1 MSFISSLGGR
11 TMRLSGWSIAFIV
24 FMAMFDLAAPLT
36 AGAQET
42 APAETRDLDTQ
53 LQTFTG
59 DFDGMVE
66 RRVIRVAVPYSRSLF
81 YHDRGRERG
90 LTADLVRKFEEL
102 LNKKHKKD
110 LDKRPITIVLIP
122 TTRDQLIPSLLD
134 GRADIAA
141 GNITITHSRKE
152 KVDFSEPV
160 SKPFSEIIVTGPG
173 GPALQTIDDL
183 AGQEVFVRPSTSYY
197 ESLTA
202 LNAQFTAAGKTPMI
216 LSLLPDPIEDEDKM
230 DMVNAGLL
238 GITVVDEWLAD
249 LWSPILTDLVVHK
262 DIVLRS
268 GGQTGWAFRK
278 DSPLL
283 KAEIDDFV
291 VNVVKKYGLVT
302 GNLKSFAAKIRKA
315 KNAKAE
321 EEWAKF
327 QAVVELFRKY
337 AGQYRFD
344 YLLLT
349 AQGYQ
354 ESQLDQS
361 TKSPVG
367 AIGIMQ
373 LMPATG
379 KAMEV
384 GDIRQTEA
392 NVHAGAKY
400 MDHLIEVYF
409 PDAELDEENRTL
421 FAFAAYNAG
430 PTRMSKLRKLAS
442 EQGYDPNK
450 WFNNVERVVAQ
461 KVGQEPVTYV
471 RNIYKYYVS
480 YKLAL
485 EAEQRMRD
493 AAGQVKTTVPE

>member
-1 MSFISSLGGR
+1 M
-11 TMRLSGWSIAFIV
+11 MRPSGWPVVLIALMAV
-24 FMAMFDLAAPLT
+24 FGLGAPLKSGAQDAAPS
-36 AGAQET
+36 
-42 APAETRDLDTQ
+42 ETRALETE
-53 LQTFTG
+53 LKLWTG

-66 RRVIRVAVPYSRSLF
+66 RRVLRVAVPYSRSLF

-90 LTADLVRKFEEL
+90 LTADLVRKFEEH

-110 LDKRPITIVLIP
+110 LSKRPITIVLIP
-122 TTRDQLIPSLLD
+122 TTRDQVIPSLLD

-141 GNITITHSRKE
+141 GNITITESRQGQ
-152 KVDFSEPV
+152 VDFSEPV

-173 GPALQTIDDL
+173 APVLQTIDDL
-183 AGQEVFVRPSTSYY
+183 AGKEVFVRPATSYF

-202 LNAQFTAAGKTPMI
+202 LNEQFAAAGKAPMI
-216 LSLLPDPIEDEDKM
+216 LTLLPDPIEDEDKL

-238 GITVVDEWLAD
+238 DVTVVDEWLAD
-249 LWSPILTDLVVHK
+249 LWSPILTDMVVHK

-268 GGQTGWAFRK
+268 GGRVGWAFRK
-278 DSPLL
+278 DSPML
-283 KAEIDDFV
+283 KAEVDDFV
-291 VNVVKKYGLVT
+291 INVVKKYGLVT
-302 GNLKSFAAKIRKA
+302 GNVKSFAAKIRKA
-315 KNAKAE
+315 KNAKSDE
-321 EEWAKF
+321 DWERF
-327 QAVVELFRKY
+327 QSVVELFKKY
-337 AGQYRFD
+337 AAQYQFD

-354 ESQLDQS
+354 ESQLDQE

-367 AIGIMQ
+367 AIGVMQ
-373 LMPATG
+373 LMPDTG

-392 NVHAGAKY
+392 NVHAGSKY

-409 PDAELDEENRTL
+409 PDAELDEENRAL

-430 PTRMSKLRKLAS
+430 PTRMSKLRKLAA

-485 EAEQRMRD
+485 TAEQLQRD
-493 AAGQVKTTVPE
+493 AAGQIKTEVPE

>member
-1 MSFISSLGGR
+1 MSLPGR
-11 TMRLSGWSIAFIV
+11 FIAFSV
-24 FMAMFDLAAPLT
+24 FAAMLGL
-36 AGAQET
+36 GAS
-42 APAETRDLDTQ
+42 APAQTETTEPVDTRA
-53 LQTFTG
+53 LPTELKSWTG
-59 DFDGMVE
+59 DFDGMKE
-66 RRVIRVAVPYSRSLF
+66 RRIIRVAVPYSRSL
-81 YHDRGRERG
+81 YYLDRGRERG
-90 LTADLVRKFEEL
+90 LTADIVRKFEEL
-102 LNKKHKKD
+102 LNKKYKKD

-141 GNITITHSRKE
+141 GNITITESRQAQ
-152 KVDFSEPV
+152 VDFSQPV
-160 SKPFSEIIVTGPG
+160 AKPFSEVIVTGPG
-173 GPALQTIDDL
+173 GPDVKSIDDL
-183 AGQEVFVRPSTSYY
+183 AGKEIFVRPSTSYY

-202 LNAQFTAAGKTPMI
+202 LNEQFTAAGKAQMTLTP
-216 LSLLPDPIEDEDKM
+216 LPDAIEDEDKL

-238 GITVVDEWLAD
+238 GMTVVDEWLAD
-249 LWSPILTDLVVHK
+249 LWSPILTDMVVHK
-262 DIVLRS
+262 DIAVRT
-268 GGQTGWAFRK
+268 GGQVGWAFRK
-278 DSPLL
+278 NSPLL
-283 KAEIDDFV
+283 KAEIDEFV
-291 VNVVKKYGLVT
+291 VQVVKKYGLIT
-302 GNLKSFAAKIRKA
+302 GNYKSFAAKIRKA
-315 KNAKAE
+315 DNAKAKE
-321 EEWAKF
+321 DWQRF
-327 QAVVELFRKY
+327 QSVVELFQKY
-337 AGQYRFD
+337 AGQYGFD

-354 ESQLDQS
+354 ESQLDQN

-367 AIGIMQ
+367 AIGVMQ
-373 LMPATG
+373 LMPDTG

-400 MDHLIEVYF
+400 MDHIIEVYF

-430 PTRMSKLRKLAS
+430 PSRMAKLRKLAA

-485 EAEQRMRD
+485 DAEERSREAT
-493 AAGQVKTTVPE
+493 GQVKTTVPE

>member
-1 MSFISSLGGR
+1 M
-11 TMRLSGWSIAFIV
+11 AFILCAAIFAHCV
-24 FMAMFDLAAPLT
+24 QPLAQT
-36 AGAQET
+36 EET
-42 APAETRDLDTQ
+42 EPADARDLSVEIKPW
-53 LQTFTG
+53 TG

-66 RRVIRVAVPYSRSLF
+66 RRIIRVAVPYSRSLF

-110 LDKRPITIVLIP
+110 LDKRPITIVLFP
-122 TTRDQLIPSLLD
+122 TTRDQLIPALIE

-141 GNITITHSRKE
+141 GNITITDKRRE
-152 KVDFSEPV
+152 LVDFSEPL

-173 GPALQTIDDL
+173 GPALTSIDDL
-183 AGQEVFVRPSTSYY
+183 AGKEIFVRPATSYY

-202 LNAQFTAAGKTPMI
+202 LNEQFAAAGKTPMI
-216 LSLLPDPIEDEDKM
+216 LTALPDAIEDEDKL

-238 GITVVDEWLAD
+238 EITVVDEWLAD
-249 LWSPILTDLVVHK
+249 LWSPILTELVLHK
-262 DIVLRS
+262 DIAVRS
-268 GGQTGWAFRK
+268 GGQVGWAFRK
-278 DSPLL
+278 NSPLL
-283 KAEIDDFV
+283 QAEIDDFV
-291 VNVVKKYGLVT
+291 VNTVKKYGLVT
-302 GNLKSFAAKIRKA
+302 GNVKSFAAKVRKTD
-315 KNAKAE
+315 NAKAK

-327 QAVVELFRKY
+327 QAVVDLFRKY

-344 YLLLT
+344 YLLLA

-354 ESQLDQS
+354 ESRLDQNA
-361 TKSPVG
+361 KSSVG
-367 AIGIMQ
+367 AVGVMQ

-400 MDHLIEVYF
+400 MDHLIDVYF

-430 PTRMSKLRKLAS
+430 PGRMAKLRKLAA

-450 WFNNVERVVAQ
+450 WFNNVERVVAD

-471 RNIYKYYVS
+471 RNIYKYYIS

-485 EAEQRMRD
+485 AAEELKRN
-493 AAGQVKTTVPE
+493 AAGTAETTAP

>member
-1 MSFISSLGGR
+1 MPGRLLAFFLFAATLG
-11 TMRLSGWSIAFIV
+11 LS
-24 FMAMFDLAAPLT
+24 
-36 AGAQET
+36 
-42 APAETRDLDTQ
+42 APAPAQTETTEPADTRA
-53 LQTFTG
+53 LPTELKAWTG
-59 DFDGMVE
+59 DFDGMMQ
-66 RRVIRVAVPYSRSLF
+66 RRVIRVAVPYSRSL
-81 YHDRGRERG
+81 YYLDRGRERG
-90 LTADLVRKFEEL
+90 LTADIVRKFEEL
-102 LNKKHKKD
+102 LNKKYKKE
-110 LDKRPITIVLIP
+110 LDKRPITIALIP

-141 GNITITHSRKE
+141 GNITITDSRKE
-152 KVDFSEPV
+152 QVDFSEPA

-173 GPALQTIDDL
+173 APLLQTIDDL
-183 AGQEVFVRPSTSYY
+183 AGQEVFVRPATSYY

-202 LNAQFTAAGKTPMI
+202 LNEQFIAAGKAPMI
-216 LSLLPDPIEDEDKM
+216 LTLLPDPIEDEDKM

-238 GITVVDEWLAD
+238 GVTVVDEWLAD
-249 LWSPILTDLVVHK
+249 LWSPILTDMVVHK

-268 GGQTGWAFRK
+268 GGQVGWAFRK
-278 DSPLL
+278 ESPLL
-283 KAEIDDFV
+283 KAEVDDFV

-302 GNLKSFAAKIRKA
+302 GNLKSFAAKVRKA
-315 KNAKAE
+315 ENAKASE
-321 EEWAKF
+321 DWDRY

-337 AGQYRFD
+337 AGQYGFD

-354 ESQLDQS
+354 ESKLNQE

-367 AIGIMQ
+367 AIGVMQ
-373 LMPATG
+373 LMPDTG
-379 KAMEV
+379 KSMEV

-400 MDHLIEVYF
+400 MDHIIEVYF

-430 PTRMSKLRKLAS
+430 PSRMAKLRKLAA

-485 EAEQRMRD
+485 AAEQLQHD
-493 AAGQVKTTVPE
+493 AAGQIKTEVPE

>member
-1 MSFISSLGGR
+1 M
-11 TMRLSGWSIAFIV
+11 AFILCAAIFAHCV
-24 FMAMFDLAAPLT
+24 QPLAQT
-36 AGAQET
+36 EET
-42 APAETRDLDTQ
+42 EPADARDLSVEIKPW
-53 LQTFTG
+53 TG

-66 RRVIRVAVPYSRSLF
+66 RRIIRVAVPYSRSLF

-110 LDKRPITIVLIP
+110 LDKRPITIVLFP
-122 TTRDQLIPSLLD
+122 TTRDQLIPALIE

-141 GNITITHSRKE
+141 GNITITDKRRE
-152 KVDFSEPV
+152 LVDFSEPL

-173 GPALQTIDDL
+173 GPALTSIDDL
-183 AGQEVFVRPSTSYY
+183 AGKEIFVRPATSYY

-202 LNAQFTAAGKTPMI
+202 LNEQFAAAGKTPMI
-216 LSLLPDPIEDEDKM
+216 LTALPDAIEDEDKL

-238 GITVVDEWLAD
+238 EITVVDEWLAD
-249 LWSPILTDLVVHK
+249 LWSPILTELVLHK
-262 DIVLRS
+262 DIAVRS
-268 GGQTGWAFRK
+268 GGQVGWAFRK
-278 DSPLL
+278 NSPLL
-283 KAEIDDFV
+283 QAEIDDFV
-291 VNVVKKYGLVT
+291 VNTVKKYGLVT
-302 GNLKSFAAKIRKA
+302 GNVKSFAAKVRKTD
-315 KNAKAE
+315 NAKAK

-327 QAVVELFRKY
+327 QAVVDLFRKY

-344 YLLLT
+344 YLLLA

-354 ESQLDQS
+354 ESRLDQNA
-361 TKSPVG
+361 KSSVG
-367 AIGIMQ
+367 AVGVMQ

-392 NVHAGAKY
+392 NVHAGANY
-400 MDHLIEVYF
+400 MDHLIDVYF

-430 PTRMSKLRKLAS
+430 PGRMAKLRKLAA

-450 WFNNVERVVAQ
+450 WFNNVERVVAD

-471 RNIYKYYVS
+471 RNIYKYYIS

-485 EAEQRMRD
+485 AAEELKRN
-493 AAGQVKTTVPE
+493 AAGTAETTAP

>member
-1 MSFISSLGGR
+1 MSFINSPGGR
-11 TMRLSGWSIAFIV
+11 TMRRSGWSIAFIAL
-24 FMAMFDLAAPLT
+24 MAMFGLGTPFT

-42 APAETRDLDTQ
+42 APAESRDLEIQ
-53 LQTFTG
+53 LKLWTG

-66 RRVIRVAVPYSRSLF
+66 RRVVRVAVPYSRSLF

-90 LTADLVRKFEEL
+90 LTADLVRKFEEHI
-102 LNKKHKKD
+102 NKKHKKD

-141 GNITITHSRKE
+141 GNITITDSRKMQ
-152 KVDFSEPV
+152 VDFSEPV

-183 AGQEVFVRPSTSYY
+183 AGQEVFVRPATSYY

-202 LNAQFTAAGKTPMI
+202 LNEQFAAAGKTPMI
-216 LSLLPDPIEDEDKM
+216 LSLLPDPIEDEDKL

-238 GITVVDEWLAD
+238 GITAVDEWLAD
-249 LWSPILTDLVVHK
+249 LWSPILTDMAVHK

-268 GGQTGWAFRK
+268 GGQVGWAFRK
-278 DSPLL
+278 GSPLL
-283 KAEIDDFV
+283 KAEVDDFV

-302 GNLKSFAAKIRKA
+302 GNLKSFAAKLRKA
-315 KNAKAE
+315 NNAKATE
-321 EEWAKF
+321 DWERY
-327 QAVVELFRKY
+327 QAVVALFQKY
-337 AGQYRFD
+337 AAQYHFD

-354 ESQLDQS
+354 ESRLDQKV
-361 TKSPVG
+361 KSPVG
-367 AIGIMQ
+367 AIGVMQ
-373 LMPATG
+373 LMPDTG

-392 NVHAGAKY
+392 NVHAGSKY
-400 MDHLIEVYF
+400 MAHLIEVYF

-430 PTRMSKLRKLAS
+430 PSRMAKLRKVAA

>member
-1 MSFISSLGGR
+1 MIARKSQGSEHGR
-11 TMRLSGWSIAFIV
+11 LTTRLV
-24 FMAMFDLAAPLT
+24 T
-36 AGAQET
+36 AVIFTAIIGLCAN
-42 APAETRDLDTQ
+42 APAQTETTDPADTRA
-53 LQTFTG
+53 LETELESWTG
-59 DFDGMVE
+59 DFDGMME

-110 LDKRPITIVLIP
+110 LDKRPITVVLIP

-141 GNITITHSRKE
+141 GNITITDSRRE
-152 KVDFSEPV
+152 QVDFSQPV

-173 GPALQTIDDL
+173 APEIKTVDDL
-183 AGQEVFVRPSTSYY
+183 AGQEVFVRPATSYY

-202 LNAQFTAAGKTPMI
+202 LNEQFTAASKTPMI
-216 LSLLPDPIEDEDKM
+216 LTMLPDAIEDEDKL

-249 LWSPILTDLVVHK
+249 LWSPILSDMIVHK
-262 DIVLRS
+262 DIAVRS

-278 DSPLL
+278 NSPLL
-283 KAEIDDFV
+283 QAEIDDFV
-291 VNVVKKYGLVT
+291 VNTVKKYGLVT
-302 GNLKSFAAKIRKA
+302 GNVKSFAAKVRKTD
-315 KNAKAE
+315 NAKAK

-337 AGQYRFD
+337 AGQYQFD

-354 ESQLDQS
+354 ESKLDQS

-367 AIGIMQ
+367 AIGVMQ

-430 PTRMSKLRKLAS
+430 PTRMAKLRKLAA

-485 EAEQRMRD
+485 AAEQLQRD
-493 AAGQVKTTVPE
+493 AAGQVKTEVPE

>member
-1 MSFISSLGGR
+1 MTARKSQGCEHGR
-11 TMRLSGWSIAFIV
+11 
-24 FMAMFDLAAPLT
+24 LT
-36 AGAQET
+36 ARLVASVLCAAIIGLSANAPAQTET
-42 APAETRDLDTQ
+42 AEPADTRALETELKSW
-53 LQTFTG
+53 TG

-90 LTADLVRKFEEL
+90 LTADLVRKFEDL

-110 LDKRPITIVLIP
+110 LDKRPITVVLIP

-141 GNITITHSRKE
+141 GNITITDSRKE
-152 KVDFSEPV
+152 QVDFSEPV

-173 GPALQTIDDL
+173 APEIKTVDDL
-183 AGQEVFVRPSTSYY
+183 AGKEVFVRPATSYY

-202 LNAQFTAAGKTPMI
+202 LNEQFTAAGKTPMI
-216 LSLLPDPIEDEDKM
+216 LTVLPDAIEDEDKL

-249 LWSPILTDLVVHK
+249 LWSPILTDMIVHK
-262 DIVLRS
+262 DIAVRS
-268 GGQTGWAFRK
+268 GGQVGWAYRK
-278 DSPLL
+278 NSPLL
-283 KAEIDDFV
+283 QAEIDDFV
-291 VNVVKKYGLVT
+291 VNTVKKYGLVT
-302 GNLKSFAAKIRKA
+302 GNVKSFAAKVRKA
-315 KNAKAE
+315 DNAKAK

-327 QAVVELFRKY
+327 QAVVDLFRKY
-337 AGQYRFD
+337 AGQYQFD

-354 ESQLDQS
+354 ESKLNQE

-367 AIGIMQ
+367 AIGVMQ
-373 LMPATG
+373 LMPDTG
-379 KAMEV
+379 KSMEV

-400 MDHLIEVYF
+400 MAHLIEVYF

-430 PTRMSKLRKLAS
+430 PTRMSKLRKLAA

-485 EAEQRMRD
+485 EAEQRMRE
-493 AAGQVKTTVPE
+493 AAGQVKATVPE